1 MKKFILPFVVIM
13 AMMLSSCGITN
24 LAFRYQEMKENEA
37 KAKASTKTTVPP
49 TIDGPNILNICYNA
63 DYPDDCKM
71 DIYRDNTTDKNRA
84 VVMIHGG
91 VWLKNI
97 QQLNNTDR
105 SSIAQDKD
113 FFLNIKNDDP
123 NAAHKGFH
131 VVNIEYRRIAVGQ
144 STHTFRDM
152 IDDIRTAIQYIQA
165 HGEEYNIRPDLIVM
179 YGYSSGAH
187 LAELFSYKWTTA
199 QGIASIYPF
208 SPIKVGLC
216 IAKSGISD
224 FANAEFHECD
234 VFGFTSD
241 DSLKEELVRI
251 CREGGIASS
260 EQEIAPYIRSYLF
273 TTLLGIKANSN
284 EIDVKKI
291 ATDNKNMVNKA
302 SPLYYVNQINKQNL
316 PLQARLSSV
325 TEAIL
330 LHGEQDTFAP
340 ISMAEDLNTALGTG
354 FCKLFTMPNAGH
366 ELKHEDASDDA
377 VYKEFEAYVTEKLIA
392 ITNDTTEHLSASH
405 TDVTFD

>member
-63 DYPDDCKM
+63 DYPDDCLM

-91 VWLKNI
+91 VWL
-97 QQLNNTDR
+97 NNTDK
-105 SSIAQDKD
+105 SSIKQDKD
-113 FFLNIKNDDP
+113 FFLSIKNDKEG
-123 NAAHKGFH
+123 AMHKGFH

-152 IDDIRTAIQYIQA
+152 IDDIRTAIQYIQDHA
-165 HGEEYNIRPDLIVM
+165 DEYNILSDLIVT

-187 LAELFSYKWTTA
+187 LAELYSYKWQEET
-199 QGIASIYPF
+199 GMSPVSF

-224 FANAEFHECD
+224 FANEKFLDCD

-241 DSLKEELVRI
+241 TSL
-251 CREGGIASS
+251 RESIKKLCQDNGIASS
-260 EQEIAPYIRSYLF
+260 EQEVAPYIRSYLYK
-273 TTLLGIKANSN
+273 TLLGINSN
-284 EIDVKKI
+284 ENDVKRIAADSNNQDKI
-291 ATDNKNMVNKA
+291 NKA
-302 SPLYYVNQINKQNL
+302 SPLYYVKQINQKDL
-316 PLQARLSSV
+316 PLQARVSSV

-330 LHGEQDTFAP
+330 LHGGQDTFAP

-377 VYKEFEAYVTEKLIA
+377 VYEEFEDYVTEKLIE
-392 ITNDTTEHLSASH
+392 ITNDTSVHLSATH
-405 TDVTFD
+405 PDIKFD

>member
-1 MKKFILPFVVIM
+1 M
-13 AMMLSSCGITN
+13 AMMLSSCGITT

-37 KAKASTKTTVPP
+37 KAESTTTTNPP
-49 TIDGPNILNICYNA
+49 TIDGSNILNICYNGA
-63 DYPDDCKM
+63 YPDDCKM

-91 VWLKNI
+91 VWLND
-97 QQLNNTDR
+97 TDK
-105 SSIAQDKD
+105 SSIKQDKD
-113 FFLNIKNDDP
+113 FFLKIKNDDP
-123 NAAHKGFH
+123 NRAHKGFH

-152 IDDIRTAIQYIQA
+152 IDDIRTAIQYIQD
-165 HGEEYNIRPDLIVM
+165 HGEEYNIQPDLIVM

-199 QGIASIYPF
+199 PGIASIYPF

-224 FANAEFHECD
+224 FANEKFLDCD

-241 DSLKEELVRI
+241 TSL
-251 CREGGIASS
+251 RESIKKLCQDNGIASS
-260 EQEIAPYIRSYLF
+260 EQEVAPYIRSYLYK
-273 TTLLGIKANSN
+273 TLLGINSN
-284 EIDVKKI
+284 ENDVKKI
-291 ATDNKNMVNKA
+291 AADNQDTVNKA
-302 SPLYYVNQINKQNL
+302 SPLYYVNQINQQEL
-316 PLQARLSSV
+316 PPQARVSSV

-330 LHGEQDTFAP
+330 LHGGQDTFAP

-366 ELKHEDASDDA
+366 ELKCDDPSNDA
-377 VYKEFEAYVTEKLIA
+377 VYEEFEAYVTEKLIE
-392 ITNDTTEHLSASH
+392 ITNDASIHLPASH
-405 TDVTFD
+405 TDVKFD